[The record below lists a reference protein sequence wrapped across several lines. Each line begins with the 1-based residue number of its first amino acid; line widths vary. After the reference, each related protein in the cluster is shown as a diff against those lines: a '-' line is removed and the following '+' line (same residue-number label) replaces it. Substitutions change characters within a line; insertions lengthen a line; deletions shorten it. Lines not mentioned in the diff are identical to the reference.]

1 MSTRSRRYSPEPL
14 NEFPEERQLARE
26 EAIRAIQDQSIMGSM
41 VPNSVPVSSV
51 IRNSTHI
58 THTEGS
64 NYTISATTFT
74 EVDST
79 ALAGTL
85 VCQGGPIIISANIP
99 AAEAGTTAL
108 LALSFTWRGEEV
120 SGVANGLAVTES
132 TSYVPMAPW
141 IYIAD
146 PGVGSGR
153 FALVALR
160 ATANGTIFAD
170 ASNMIQLLAR
180 EV

>member
-1 MSTRSRRYSPEPL
+1 MSRIARYSPEPL
-14 NEFPEERQLARE
+14 NPFNDQRQLARE
-26 EAIRAIQDQSIMGSM
+26 EAINVIQDQSIMGTL
-41 VPNSVPVSSV
+41 VPQSVPIDAV
-51 IRNSTHI
+51 RRKSTHI

-74 EVDST
+74 EVDSA
-79 ALAGTL
+79 ALSGTL
-85 VCQGGPIIISANIP
+85 ECQGGPIIISANIP
-99 AAEAGTTAL
+99 AAEAGAAAL
-108 LALSFTWRGEEV
+108 LAVSFTWRGEEV
-120 SGVANGLAVTES
+120 SGVANGLALTES

-146 PGVGSGR
+146 PGVGTGR

-170 ASNMIQLLAR
+170 ANNMIQLLAR